1 LGECLQDFKTGGY
14 HFGPDAIRGDGGNRI
29 LSHFNSRNKFAD
41 VISPNGLASSSL
53 SSLRAKIFSKRRL
66 SPFMCILRDANF
78 ARRKQKMVQDISAAF
93 RRPANRGNMADTP
106 LEPAVAQRARKRIAW
121 RLLPFLFLLYMI
133 AFLDRMNV
141 SAAALQMPHD
151 LGFNDKVVGLGAGM
165 FFIGYMVLEIPGA
178 LIAERWSARRW
189 IARIMISWGI
199 ITALMAFIHTAREF
213 YLVRFL
219 VGAAEAGF
227 FPAVIVYVSH
237 WFRNEDRA
245 KAIAVFYAASPL
257 SYVVGSPLAG
267 LLLGISWLGLRGW
280 RWLFILEGIPAV
292 VFGVITI
299 FYLTDWP
306 RDAKWLLPAER
317 DWINGQLENEKRA
330 KQKIRSYTIWQA
342 FAQRDVIL
350 LTLAYF
356 CATTGGY
363 GVAFWLPSILKRLSG
378 QSDMRITLFA
388 ALPYL
393 AGFLAQQLN
402 GWHSDRTLERR
413 WHAAVSIF
421 LCGVSLLL
429 AVIYG
434 SSLAIA
440 VTLFCLVGASYYS
453 FHPCFW
459 AVPTAFLSES
469 AAAASIGL
477 INSVGNLGGFFGPM
491 MMGYLVNRTHSFT
504 AGLLYLVG
512 SLCLSGILMLVVG
525 AGRRSLPRAGQAATS

>member
-1 LGECLQDFKTGGY
+1 MAVR
-14 HFGPDAIRGDGGNRI
+14 P
-29 LSHFNSRNKFAD
+29 AD
-41 VISPNGLASSSL
+41 PEVVT
-53 SSLRAKIFSKRRL
+53 R
-66 SPFMCILRDANF
+66 
-78 ARRKQKMVQDISAAF
+78 ARR
-93 RRPANRGNMADTP
+93 
-106 LEPAVAQRARKRIAW
+106 RIAW
-121 RLLPFLFLLYMI
+121 RLLPFLFLLYII

-141 SAAALQMPHD
+141 SAAALQMPGD
-151 LGFNDKVVGLGAGM
+151 LGFNDRVVGLGAGM

-199 ITALMAFIHTAREF
+199 ITALMAIIHTEREF

-237 WFRNEDRA
+237 WFQYQDRA

-257 SYVVGSPLAG
+257 SYVLGSPLAG
-267 LLLGISWLGLRGW
+267 VLLGLTWFGLQGW
-280 RWLFILEGIPAV
+280 RWLFLLEGVPAV

-306 RDAKWLLPAER
+306 REAHWLPPDER
-317 DWINGQLENEKRA
+317 DWISNRLESEKQA
-330 KQKIRSYTIWQA
+330 KQKVRSYTIWQA

-350 LTLAYF
+350 LTLCYF

-378 QSDMRITLFA
+378 QSDMRVTLFA

-393 AGFLAQQLN
+393 AGFVVQQVN
-402 GWHSDRTLERR
+402 GWHSDRTSERR
-413 WHAAVSIF
+413 WHAAVSIS

-434 SSLAIA
+434 SSLPIA
-440 VTLFCLVGASYYS
+440 VALFCLVGAGYYS

-459 AVPTAFLSES
+459 TVPTAFLSES

-491 MMGYLVNRTHSFT
+491 IMGYLVNRTHSFR

-512 SLCLSGILMLVVG
+512 SLCLSGVFMLAVG
-525 AGRRSLPRAGQAATS
+525 AGRRESQQSSVPLVN